1 MLSEF
6 IHSKWERP
14 LIMGLS
20 ALGKSLDKKIND
32 SEYQTSGP
40 EKFGYVVEVDGIHNS
55 DLTLPINYLIEWIKR

>member
-6 IHSKWERP
+6 IHSKWEKP

-20 ALGKSLDKKIND
+20 ALGKTLDKEMRD

-40 EKFGYVVEVDGIHNS
+40 EKFGYIVQIDGTHNA
-55 DLTLPINYLIEWIKR
+55 DLTLPIKYLIE